1 MGKCK
6 STTPP
11 TVGCYPIASRSPVQ
25 ELYAPIP
32 VSHWGWPML
41 AEGYTMFTPH
51 VVVKQLWQIIILN
64 PPPPQQ
70 KNTCD
75 AWKRLMVEN
84 TYRWIP
90 PQSLENLHRKKLKKN
105 GGFRFSDFPNKTKP
119 LTQGLARIRS
129 CQGQVSWDMGTWGT
143 RFYRKMWKNHGVL
156 AIGNMIYK
164 WV

>member
-51 VVVKQLWQIIILN
+51 VVVKQLWQIILN

-90 PQSLENLHRKKLKKN
+90 PQSLENLHRKKLKQMVVS
-105 GGFRFSDFPNKTKP
+105 GFQIFPTKP
-119 LTQGLARIRS
+119 SHWPKASPGSAAAKAKS
-129 CQGQVSWDMGTWGT
+129 PGTWG
-143 RFYRKMWKNHGVL
+143 HGVP
-156 AIGNMIYK
+156 AFTERCGKTMGF
-164 WV
+164 

>member
-75 AWKRLMVEN
+75 A
-84 TYRWIP
+84 
-90 PQSLENLHRKKLKKN
+90 
-105 GGFRFSDFPNKTKP
+105 
-119 LTQGLARIRS
+119 
-129 CQGQVSWDMGTWGT
+129 
-143 RFYRKMWKNHGVL
+143 
-156 AIGNMIYK
+156 
-164 WV
+164 